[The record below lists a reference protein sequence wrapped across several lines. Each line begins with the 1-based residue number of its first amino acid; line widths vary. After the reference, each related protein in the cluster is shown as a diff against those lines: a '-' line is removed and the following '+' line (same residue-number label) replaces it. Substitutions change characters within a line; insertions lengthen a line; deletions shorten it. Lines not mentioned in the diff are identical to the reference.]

1 MMKLESNLEILD
13 CLKSHD
19 ILEHL
24 PRSLRRR
31 KKRKYD
37 KRRGSGEKKRKRKK
51 MSKRKR
57 RRGGKSIFDVYH
69 EEKNKLDDTQKL
81 FDFAAFA

>member
-1 MMKLESNLEILD
+1 
-13 CLKSHD
+13 
-19 ILEHL
+19 
-24 PRSLRRR
+24 
-31 KKRKYD
+31 
-37 KRRGSGEKKRKRKK
+37 

-69 EEKNKLDDTQKL
+69 EESNAEHKLDDTQKL

>member
-1 MMKLESNLEILD
+1 
-13 CLKSHD
+13 
-19 ILEHL
+19 
-24 PRSLRRR
+24 
-31 KKRKYD
+31 
-37 KRRGSGEKKRKRKK
+37 

-69 EEKNKLDDTQKL
+69 EENNAENKFDDTQKL